1 MWEHV
6 RKTFVE
12 KLVLSWIFREGCTLF
27 RFFGTSKSEVLFVLF
42 FEITSKKYLNR
53 AFWGSFLKIS
63 RAIDRVP
70 NEARILATCQN
81 SGTLPKLARFW
92 PEFWRQARFLW
103 IFTEYSLFRPEKTQ
117 KYVNFLYWNVFK
129 LKTLFGQKTFPHFL
143 LLLGN
148 KLWFHNFWEH
158 YVLTFSLPL
167 LFSPLSP
174 WQCPNFSNQ
183 TSAWHLKRW
192 ECSSNLSKDWSL
204 QLCPGMCLMLELH
217 TLIPTFTIL
226 FGDWVAL
233 CKKVMNM
240 IYLTFWV
247 NLRRN
252 QKKDRILFK
261 MPLKVQEKCW
271 I

>member
-12 KLVLSWIFREGCTLF
+12 KLVLSLIFREGCTLF

-63 RAIDRVP
+63 RAIGRVP

-81 SGTLPKLARFW
+81 SGTLPKLARFR

-129 LKTLFGQKTFPHFL
+129 LKTLFGHKTLPHTL

-148 KLWFHNFWEH
+148 KLWFNNFWEP
-158 YVLTFSLPL
+158 YVLTFSLP
-167 LFSPLSP
+167 FSPLSP

-183 TSAWHLKRW
+183 TSVWHLKRW
-192 ECSSNLSKDWSL
+192 ERSSNLSKDWSL
-204 QLCPGMCLMLELH
+204 QLCPEMCLMLKLH
-217 TLIPTFTIL
+217 TLIPTITIW
-226 FGDWVAL
+226 FGDQVAL
-233 CKKVMNM
+233 CSKGKFMLKPEKV
-240 IYLTFWV
+240 
-247 NLRRN
+247 
-252 QKKDRILFK
+252 RILLK
-261 MPLKVQEKCW
+261 MTLKRPEKCW